1 LFCVVVYIRIALL
14 MNNNNCLEKIL
25 PTVNHSKMKTVRI
38 EMESSFT
45 SFDQLLKPSIMM
57 IEDLNEIDSSYVIS
71 NKLDGERAL
80 LTIRFATMTLDYGY
94 KKEVRQVEP
103 DTDMV
108 LDVEVVNGEIYCLD
122 VLWMAD
128 RSVTHN
134 FLAARLKYMRS
145 DTAELYGI
153 KLQRYVLF
161 GSQEAGEIMEG
172 TKEGIIVQHAMSPY
186 IKQYTRLYKV
196 KIQETVDLLVSG
208 QDLIVV
214 EPEREV
220 IMKNEYEL
228 IDGTIVEMAC
238 DSKLVVKLR
247 PDKLKPNTRWIVA
260 RALSCMRVRFGF
272 FYNYH
277 NKHKLKPHR
286 DLDEIMASNPTETAV
301 LIRGNEPVL
310 ELYDKWK
317 EKEDVSEKKKK
328 KKGKPKTKYK
338 KKL

>member
-1 LFCVVVYIRIALL
+1 
-14 MNNNNCLEKIL
+14 MENNNCLEKIL
-25 PTVNHSKMKTVRI
+25 PTVNHSKMKTVQI

-45 SFDQLLKPSIMM
+45 SFDQLLKPSILMM
-57 IEDLNEIDSSYVIS
+57 EDLKEIDSSYVIS

-94 KKEVRQVEP
+94 KKEKREVEP

-134 FLAARLKYMRS
+134 FLAARLKHMRS
-145 DTAELYGI
+145 DVAELYGI
-153 KLQRYVLF
+153 KLQKYVLF
-161 GSQEAGEIMEG
+161 GSQEAAEIMEG

-196 KIQETVDLLVSG
+196 KIQETVDLLVDG
-208 QDLIVV
+208 QDLVV
-214 EPEREV
+214 IEPERQV
-220 IMKNEYEL
+220 IMKNEYSL
-228 IDGTIVEMAC
+228 VHDTIVEMAC
-238 DSKLVVKLR
+238 DSRVVIKLR
-247 PDKLKPNTRWIVA
+247 PDKLKPNSRQVVA
-260 RALSCMRVRFGF
+260 RAMSSLRVRFGI
-272 FYNYH
+272 FYHYH
-277 NKHKLKPHR
+277 SRQKLRPHR
-286 DLDEIMASNPTETAV
+286 DLDDIMASNPSETAV

-317 EKEDVSEKKKK
+317 EREDISEKNQK